1 MTLKIKPPITVIIV
15 CVFELLGLIL
25 LPSALFKETTKEI
38 GIWYQ
43 IYIVITGFV
52 TAFTIWCLWRM
63 KKLGICLY
71 FTAYAV
77 HNIIALLV
85 GNWLMY
91 VLIIPTVGAMLLL
104 PHMKKMS

>member
-1 MTLKIKPPITVIIV
+1 MTLKLKPPITVIIV

-25 LPSALFKETTKEI
+25 LPSALLKESTKEI

-52 TAFTIWCLWRM
+52 TAFMISCLLKM
-63 KKLGICLY
+63 KKLGIYLY

-77 HNIIALLV
+77 HNIIAFLV
-85 GNWLMY
+85 GNWVIY
-91 VLIIPTVGAMLLL
+91 VLIIPIVGAILLL
-104 PHMKKMS
+104 PHIKKMS

>member
-1 MTLKIKPPITVIIV
+1 MPIKLKPPITVIIV
-15 CVFELLGLIL
+15 CIFEFIGLIL

-38 GIWYQ
+38 GLWYQ
-43 IYIVITGFV
+43 IYIVGTGF
-52 TAFTIWCLWRM
+52 FSISIIWYLWKM
-63 KKLGICLY
+63 KKLGITIY
-71 FTAYAV
+71 FISYAV

-91 VLIIPTVGAMLLL
+91 VLIIPIVGGILLL